1 MSAFDPKRTLG
12 RPHRRAYLFKF
23 FLLGGEPEWQVPHG
37 LPFAIWGVACALDI
51 VSEDIA
57 TVIKNTTT
65 APMTVVTI
73 QVLIAGCN
81 FALQIVC
88 SAAIPNQFD

>member
-65 APMTVVTI
+65 APMTVVM
-73 QVLIAGCN
+73 IAGCI
-81 FALQIVC
+81 FALQIDW
-88 SAAIPNQFD
+88 IPNQFD